1 MLRIT
6 SLILCVS
13 CFLGAAL
20 LAQTRPAT
28 PDLASRIK
36 AAEAQVTTA
45 RPRTIADAEAEGA
58 KYPRVEADTRTG
70 SSAPARTCMVIKP
83 DQIVFPTS
91 KAGFDPSL
99 LSGDFSAVSI
109 SFGWDKTYELA
120 KVPFEVRHPELI
132 GAGLWLRL
140 IRLDSPGD
148 APPLSLPGFNAFT
161 MNSGHGFFATFP
173 KFPTPGTWMMI
184 ATAGANWG
192 CFVLDRPVK
201 SS

>member
-1 MLRIT
+1 MATFLFCLLSAISLSAQSRT
-6 SLILCVS
+6 S
-13 CFLGAAL
+13 
-20 LAQTRPAT
+20 T

-36 AAEAQVTTA
+36 AAEEQVTNA
-45 RPRTIADAEAEGA
+45 RPRKIADAEAEGA
-58 KYPRVEADTRTG
+58 GYPRVESDTRSG
-70 SSAPARTCMVIKP
+70 SDAPARTCMLIKP

-91 KAGFDPSL
+91 KAGFNPSL
-99 LSGDFSAVSI
+99 RSGDFSAVSI

-120 KVPFEVRHPELI
+120 KVPLEVRHPELI

-140 IRLDSPGD
+140 IRLDPPGD
-148 APPLSLPGFNAFT
+148 APPLALADFNARA
-161 MNSGHGFFATFP
+161 MNSGRGFFATFP
-173 KFPTPGTWMMI
+173 RFPTPGKWMMI